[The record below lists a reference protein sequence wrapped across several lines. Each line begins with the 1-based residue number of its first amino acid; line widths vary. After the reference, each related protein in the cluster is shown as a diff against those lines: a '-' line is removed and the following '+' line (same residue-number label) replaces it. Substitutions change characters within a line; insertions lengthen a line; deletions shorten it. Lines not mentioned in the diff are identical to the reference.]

1 MKDYFNRLKEHPGWS
16 TWAFMT
22 IFGFLG
28 ALSNKTMTIPVAI
41 IAGTVLSLLILT
53 VILLSN
59 IKKRG

>member
-16 TWAFMT
+16 VWVFMT
-22 IFGFLG
+22 IFGYLA

-59 IKKRG
+59 IKKRN